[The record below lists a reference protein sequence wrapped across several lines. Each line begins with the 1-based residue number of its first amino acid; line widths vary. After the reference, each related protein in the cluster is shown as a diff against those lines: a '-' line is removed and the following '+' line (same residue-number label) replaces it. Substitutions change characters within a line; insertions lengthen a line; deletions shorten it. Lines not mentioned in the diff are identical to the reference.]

1 MYLVFLVEDA
11 VHRQEGTTDTHLARI
26 VVGDDEMQNR
36 MLALDSLLRRTALI
50 HGKLSIMVFLKNTD
64 DSARR
69 QGRVG
74 AEVLCRLKACLYVCL
89 QK

>member
-36 MLALDSLLRRTALI
+36 MLALDSLSRRTTLI
-50 HGKLSIMVFLKNTD
+50 NGK
-64 DSARR
+64 
-69 QGRVG
+69 
-74 AEVLCRLKACLYVCL
+74 YP
-89 QK
+89 